1 MTLRLLLTTL
11 LLSAS
16 LLRAQ
21 QDPAIATDPTPDK
34 ANPAHT
40 ETFQI
45 PSHGALLNA
54 LMYVAPGATPHPVVL
69 LLHGFP
75 GNERNLDLAQ
85 SIRRAGWDVLYFNY
99 RGAWGSPG
107 EFSFAHAIEDTQAAI
122 AWLRDPANARKL
134 HADPATLVLIG
145 HSMGGMIAAN
155 VAAQDPAIR
164 AVGLISAANMAGRTL
179 PAVQA
184 HQEAAA
190 LPGIAS
196 SLAAEGLAPLSA
208 CPTPAC
214 LQTLSTTL
222 AKELLSNAARWN
234 LPDLAPKLA
243 SRPMLIVTSDDGL
256 ADAANALT
264 DNLRKLG
271 DSEVSAVHLPTDHVY
286 SDHRIALQQTV
297 LEGLNYLTKQ

>member
-1 MTLRLLLTTL
+1 MIPRLLLATL
-11 LLSAS
+11 LLAAS
-16 LLRAQ
+16 VLRAQ
-21 QDPAIATDPTPDK
+21 QDPAITTDPAPDK
-34 ANPAHT
+34 TNPAHT

-54 LMYVAPGATPHPVVL
+54 LVYVAPGAGPHPVVL

-85 SIRRAGWDVLYFNY
+85 AIRRSGWDVLYFNY

-107 EFSFAHAIEDTQAAI
+107 DFSFTHAIEDTQSAVAY
-122 AWLRDPANARKL
+122 LRDPANARKL

-164 AVGLISAANMAGRTL
+164 AVGLLSAANMAGNTL

-190 LPGIAS
+190 LPQIAAG
-196 SLAAEGLAPLSA
+196 LAAEGLAPLSS

-214 LQTLSTTL
+214 LQTLATTL
-222 AKELLSNAARWN
+222 ARELLANAARWN

-256 ADAANALT
+256 ADPANALA

-271 DSEVSAVHLPTDHVY
+271 NSEVSAVHLPTDHVY
-286 SDHRIALQQTV
+286 SDHRIALTQTV
-297 LEGLNYLTKQ
+297 LEGLNYLTRQ